1 MFKSL
6 LNGSTRGPSILLKS
20 IFIPP
25 MATSGTLIVIH
36 LFPLLN
42 SSGASPTFNGKDVT
56 SFLKKYEFM
65 CDTYQIQTPI
75 KLKKVSEYYENDMVK
90 EIEAFT
96 T

>member
-1 MFKSL
+1 MSESL
-6 LNGSTRGPSILLKS
+6 LNGSTRGPSTPSES
-20 IFIPP
+20 ISIPP
-25 MATSGTLIVIH
+25 MAISGTLIIMH
-36 LFPLLN
+36 PFPL
-42 SSGASPTFNGKDVT
+42 SGSPGASSTFNGRDVT

-75 KLKKVSEYYENDMVK
+75 RLKKVSEYYENNMAR

>member
-1 MFKSL
+1 MSKSL
-6 LNGSTRGPSILLKS
+6 LNGSTRGPSTLSES
-20 IFIPP
+20 IFIPF
-25 MATSGTLIVIH
+25 MATSGTSIIIH

-42 SSGASPTFNGKDVT
+42 SPGAPPTFNGKDVT

-65 CDTYQIQTPI
+65 CDIYQIQTPMR
-75 KLKKVSEYYENDMVK
+75 LKKVSEYYEDNIVR